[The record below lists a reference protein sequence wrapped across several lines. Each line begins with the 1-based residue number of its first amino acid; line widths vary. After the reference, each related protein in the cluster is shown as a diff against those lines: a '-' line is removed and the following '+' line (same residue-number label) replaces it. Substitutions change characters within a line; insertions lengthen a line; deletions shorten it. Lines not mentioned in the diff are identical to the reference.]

1 MREVQDFI
9 VRILPTNPGRDRRN
23 GNNKI
28 STEGLQRCGSAF
40 TFPSP
45 NPTSPSL
52 SVLFLHLSHI
62 LSLHSVVLHSSHPM
76 VRLLHL
82 YSETNCP
89 RIFPVQ
95 CGKQQMEVCRGKAE
109 RTGPVVAVVP
119 RLSLAAGSE
128 FR

>member
-1 MREVQDFI
+1 MLCLEQELMEEGVYHLQQRGSEMAVCAWREK
-9 VRILPTNPGRDRRN
+9 RIRLSLASSSLHCALTNPPPG
-23 GNNKI
+23 G
-28 STEGLQRCGSAF
+28 EA
-40 TFPSP
+40 P
-45 NPTSPSL
+45 
-52 SVLFLHLSHI
+52 HLS
-62 LSLHSVVLHSSHPM
+62 SQQVLHSSHPM